1 MYVIIVSRISII
13 SIISTTS
20 LQSKVSCCVFMLSII
35 GPIWPCRFAMNGRK
49 IYKRLKTRVKTHP
62 VALLLNLFFFFIVSK
77 PPSLSCRRGCLR
89 SLADL
94 CSQQKTQMLLTKHLK
109 DLKNWFESVRTLE
122 MELEFGSVGLLRRG
136 EEEKNLSE

>member
-1 MYVIIVSRISII
+1 
-13 SIISTTS
+13 
-20 LQSKVSCCVFMLSII
+20 
-35 GPIWPCRFAMNGRK
+35 MNGRK

>member
-1 MYVIIVSRISII
+1 
-13 SIISTTS
+13 
-20 LQSKVSCCVFMLSII
+20 
-35 GPIWPCRFAMNGRK
+35 MNGRK
-49 IYKRLKTRVKTHP
+49 IYKTLKTHVKTHP

-94 CSQQKTQMLLTKHLK
+94 CSQQKTQMFFFAYETLK
-109 DLKNWFESVRTLE
+109 DLKNWFESVRTLQ